1 MSQNKKEQL
10 QEELELERL
19 GIDIEKIDQELLNT
33 IYEFI
38 GGVYSNIKEDDQII
52 NIDKLN
58 NFTEQITKEGKGNV
72 DKKDS

>member
-10 QEELELERL
+10 QVELELENL
-19 GIDIEKIDQELLNT
+19 GIDIEKIDPELLNT

-38 GGVYSNIKEDDQII
+38 GGVYCNIKEADQII

-58 NFTEQITKEGKGNV
+58 NFTEQITKEGRENV
-72 DKKDS
+72 NKKDP